1 MKTTKSTLKKVIKE
15 SLRELVEEGAFDD
28 LIAEAVGVATT
39 ENRLLLSGAENKS
52 PKDVRARR
60 ESVSYDN
67 EYEEIDRK
75 QIAAHT
81 SNVISQALGIDSSN
95 PLFSIFED
103 TAANA
108 VNTHVA
114 PPNASDIGM
123 LQEAAGGINIAERWM
138 SIMQA
143 TK

>member
-39 ENRLLLSGAENKS
+39 ENRLLLSGAESKS